1 MTTGSAADR
10 AGHPDHV
17 QVIRLAAGHRDGLM
31 KGKGN
36 IPFHH
41 VRPLIGR
48 GYMDIISNAYC
59 GECAQYNYGGY
70 YARPYYKVD
79 TDAIIITASYEL

>member
-17 QVIRLAAGHRDGLM
+17 QVIRLAAGHRDGPM

-48 GYMDIISNAYC
+48 GYMDIFSSANC
-59 GECAQYNYGGY
+59 GGYAQYNYGGY
-70 YARPYYKVD
+70 YARHYYKVD